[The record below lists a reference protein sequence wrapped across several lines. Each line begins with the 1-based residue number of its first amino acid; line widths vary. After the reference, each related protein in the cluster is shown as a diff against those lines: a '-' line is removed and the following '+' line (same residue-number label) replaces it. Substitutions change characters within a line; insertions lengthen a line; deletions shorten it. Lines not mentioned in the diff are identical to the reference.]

1 MPNHGGYARLSADAE
16 ARFEALCAIR
26 GRLRRSHRQAL
37 DGTAHALR
45 AGSMDPAI
53 PGRHLLYLD
62 LSAREPL
69 AAIVVGDLDTATH
82 VTWQLSGTGIR
93 ARNALWGSVREAGQ
107 LYLEQ
112 RKVGVEEPAVVAWL
126 GYRSPNMLSALLN
139 GSAHRGVEILERD
152 LETFAALRHGE
163 PYLALEAHSYA
174 ATLAAQALDSR
185 AGSTAFV
192 QALATIGSAG
202 IPRQLSRDPSRL
214 NVPAD
219 HIYEA
224 IAVRDRLAWWGRLLS
239 GRKLIA
245 GHSFSVAG
253 RPDLGLLGVS
263 GHNTSQ
269 MTPGNPGAPRGYR
282 DPGTTSLRN
291 LALITTGQKPLG

>member
-1 MPNHGGYARLSADAE
+1 MPLPGSYAHLSSTAHT
-16 ARFEALCAIR
+16 RFESLCAIR
-26 GRLRRSHRQAL
+26 GRLQTTHRQAL

-53 PGRHLLYLD
+53 PARHLLYLD

-69 AAIVVGDLDTATH
+69 VAIAVGNLDTATH

-112 RKVGVEEPAVVAWL
+112 QRVGIDSPAVVAWL
-126 GYRSPNMLSALLN
+126 GYRSPNMPGALLN
-139 GSAHRGVEILERD
+139 FSARRGVKILQRD
-152 LETFAALRHGE
+152 LETFASLRPDGPH
-163 PYLALEAHSYA
+163 LALEAHSYA
-174 ATLAAQALDSR
+174 ATLAAQVLDSQT
-185 AGSTAFV
+185 GSTV
-192 QALATIGSAG
+192 RIQALATIGSAG
-202 IPRQLSRDPSRL
+202 IPGYLSRTPSRL
-214 NVPAD
+214 KVPEE

-224 IAVRDRLAWWGRLLS
+224 IAPGDRLAWWGRLLS
-239 GRKLIA
+239 GRGLMGGHAFNIA
-245 GHSFSVAG
+245 AM
-253 RPDLGLLGVS
+253 PELGLHAVR

-269 MTPGNPGAPRGYR
+269 MTQVNPRGPRGYR

-291 LALITTGQKPLG
+291 LALITTGQRPLG